1 MSRVEWYKP
10 AVWSRIILLL
20 SIGLFS
26 TIKVAGERLPIITYT
41 TEDGL
46 LRNLVRQILPDSNG
60 YLWLVTPSGLSRF
73 DGYEFKNFA
82 EGQSA
87 LGSLFWQMIEDR
99 RGGYWVATMGAG
111 LYHFNPQV
119 ANRDEASQFT
129 QYPLGCDSRA
139 LQVYTLFQDRSGR
152 VWAGANGGLF
162 CLDEERGEGLFRQV
176 ELGLTTEEAAL
187 LMIEHVQE
195 DGEGSLWI
203 GTNVGLF
210 RRLPAGRMVRYHLPE
225 AMAKDVGNLFADRE
239 GRLWIEH
246 SSGPIVLM
254 PEPAASVPEHSTI
267 RFQENQHKESRNR
280 EVPLHLPALPGEA
293 VHLNEAYG
301 FIGRDIT
308 GICQTSDGKL
318 WFGIYEKGL
327 VCFDGQSFRLYA
339 KEEGLSHYKVRSL
352 AEDGEGNLW
361 IGTDGGGLM
370 KKVKG
375 GFTGYSSADGIDE
388 TIIAFMTEDAE
399 GGICVATDTLKVGRY
414 DGERFNAIQAEGLDR
429 LLNRISSDRN
439 LFYYSSP
446 VLKDHL
452 GELWFV
458 TSEGIY
464 RFGRL
469 QRIEELMTTPPKA
482 VYTTKNGLPTDHAY
496 RVFEDSKGDIWI
508 SFMTPGGGLL
518 GKWERA
524 TNSFRSY
531 GKEEGLA
538 ITTVISSFCEDR
550 QGNIWIGFGSQAFRG
565 GQVARFDGKGFHF
578 FSKEDGV
585 PEGSTRELFVDS
597 RGRMWI
603 ASSRGGLGLVED
615 TGAVQPAF
623 TRYTMADGLADNE
636 INCVAEDRWGNIY
649 VGMGRGLDRLDAD
662 NGRIRHFKGADGL
675 RSDDV
680 RKIFRDSRNRFWI
693 GTNKGLYQVSPEPES
708 PKPVPPIFITRLI
721 IAGEEQAISRTGERE
736 IAELKL
742 ENNRNNL
749 QIDFVSP
756 SVSFAATIRYRYK
769 LEGANQEWSPL
780 TDLRTINYANLSPGS
795 YRFLVQAVNGE
806 GLASLNPAVVRFTI
820 LPPVWRRWWFLALS
834 GMLFL
839 ALVSQVVRYR
849 NSRLRERQQA
859 EDALRRA
866 RDERLIELEQ
876 VRKRIAT
883 DLHDDVGSS
892 LTQIS
897 LLSEVVQQRLNGQET
912 ALSEPLSLIT
922 RLSSEL
928 VDSMSD
934 IVWAINPN
942 KDHLSDLSQRMRHFA
957 SDVLTARQIELRFR
971 APEEEQDIKVGA
983 NVRRELFLIFKEG
996 INNMVRHSGCRKA
1009 EVEFRA
1015 DDERLRLVM
1024 SDNGKG
1030 FDHAQKSRGH
1040 GLMSMTERCKGLGGE
1055 LTIDSQPGGGTT
1067 ISLMIPLKQPETAI
1081 TEIQGS

>member
-1 MSRVEWYKP
+1 MSRVEWKKP
-10 AVWSRIILLL
+10 AVWFRTILLL
-20 SIGLFS
+20 SLGLF
-26 TIKVAGERLPIITYT
+26 TTGKVAGERLPIKTYT

-46 LRNLVRQILPDSNG
+46 LRNLVRHILPDSNG
-60 YLWLVTPSGLSRF
+60 YLWLVTPSSLSRF

-87 LGSLFWQMIEDR
+87 LRSLFWQMIEGR
-99 RGGYWVATMGAG
+99 RGGYWVATNGAG
-111 LYHFNPQV
+111 LYHFNPRV
-119 ANRDEASQFT
+119 STSDETSQFT
-129 QYPLGCDSRA
+129 QYPLGTDSRS
-139 LQVYTLFQDRSGR
+139 LQVYALYLDRSGR

-162 CLDEERGEGLFRQV
+162 CLDEEHGESVFRQV
-176 ELGLTTEEAAL
+176 ELGLTSEEASV

-195 DGEGSLWI
+195 DREGSLWI

-210 RRLPAGRMVRYHLPE
+210 RHVPDGRMVRYHLPE
-225 AMAKDVGNLFADRE
+225 SMAVEVGNLFADHE

-254 PEPAASVPEHSTI
+254 PEPAASVTGSMTI
-267 RFQENQHKESRNR
+267 RFLDNHHGGSRNS
-280 EVPLHLPALPGEA
+280 EVRIRLPALPGEA
-293 VHLNEAYG
+293 IHLNEADG

-327 VCFDGQSFRLYA
+327 VCFDGKLFRLYA

-414 DGERFNAIQAEGLDR
+414 DGERFTPIHAEGLDR
-429 LLNRISSDRN
+429 LLNKISSDRN

-458 TSEGIY
+458 TSGGIY
-464 RFGRL
+464 RYGRL
-469 QRIEELMTTPPKA
+469 QRIEELMTTSPKA

-496 RVFEDSKGDIWI
+496 RIFEDSKGDLWI
-508 SFMTPGGGLL
+508 SFMTPAGGLV

-524 TNSFRSY
+524 TNRFRSY
-531 GKEEGLA
+531 GKEEGFA
-538 ITTVISSFCEDR
+538 VSTVISSICEDR
-550 QGNIWIGFGSQAFRG
+550 QGNIWFGFGSQAFKG
-565 GQVARFDGKGFHF
+565 GQVARFDGKGFRI

-585 PEGSTRELFVDS
+585 PEGSIRELFVDS

-603 ASSRGGLGLVED
+603 ASSRGGLGLIED
-615 TGAVQPAF
+615 TGAAQPAF
-623 TRYTMADGLADNE
+623 TRYTIADGLADNE

-649 VGMGRGLDRLDAD
+649 IGMGRGLDRLDAEH
-662 NGRIRHFKGADGL
+662 GRIRHIKGADGL
-675 RSDDV
+675 TSDDV
-680 RKIFRDSRNRFWI
+680 RKIFRDSRDRLWI
-693 GTNKGLYQVSPEPES
+693 GTNKGLFQISPEPES
-708 PKPVPPIFITRLI
+708 PKPVPPIFITRLV
-721 IAGEEQAISRTGERE
+721 IAGEEQGISKTGERE
-736 IAELKL
+736 ISELEL

-756 SVSFAATIRYRYK
+756 SVSFATTIRYRYK
-769 LEGANQEWSPL
+769 LEGTNLEWSPL

-806 GLASLNPAVVRFTI
+806 GLASLQPAVVRFTI
-820 LPPVWRRWWFLALS
+820 LPPVWRRWWFLTLS

-839 ALVSQVVRYR
+839 FLVGLVVRFR
-849 NSRLRERQQA
+849 TSRLRERRQA
-859 EDALRRA
+859 EAALRQA

-922 RLSSEL
+922 RLSGEL

-996 INNMVRHSGCRKA
+996 INNMVRHSGCSKA

-1015 DDERLRLVM
+1015 DEERLRLVM

-1030 FDHAQKSRGH
+1030 FNLAQKSRGH
-1040 GLMSMTERCKGLGGE
+1040 GLLSMQERCKALGGE
-1055 LTIDSQPGGGTT
+1055 LTIDSQPAGGTT
-1067 ISLMIPLKQPETAI
+1067 ISLMIPLKLSETAI
-1081 TEIQGS
+1081 TDIQGS